1 MKGGTLAADVKRTS
15 VLRRVPPLGSLR
27 FRRLPAVEGDVCAF
41 ALPADAA
48 PLIVEACSGRAMTL
62 APGDVFLGTPAHR
75 ESTRWVVGD
84 IPAGG
89 LVPGRTY
96 WMLADSGLVGAL
108 IGDSPREKIH
118 LGQVKYLGAV
128 SGGDAVSNGD
138 GRTLN
143 IRQFAARVDGGFA
156 DHGAPVI
163 LLLGTSAEVG
173 KTTAGIAVLRA
184 LRKRKPRTVVALK
197 ATGTSSL
204 TELNTYLDFGAA
216 RAFDCVD
223 VGLPTTY
230 PSGRKGIARPFDQAL
245 ENCLSLPAEAV
256 LVECGGDMLGANVPV
271 FLERLK
277 RRRPRPKII
286 LAAADA
292 FGALGAK
299 RMLAEMGLKVTLITG
314 PCTDTPTLK
323 RRVEDLCGVP
333 ATNATRDEIED
344 GVLLS

>member
-1 MKGGTLAADVKRTS
+1 V
-15 VLRRVPPLGSLR
+15 
-27 FRRLPAVEGDVCAF
+27 PAVEGDVCAF
-41 ALPADAA
+41 ALLPDAA
-48 PLIVEACSGRAMTL
+48 PLIVEACTGRAMTL
-62 APGDVFLGTPAHR
+62 APGDVFLATPAYR

-89 LVPGRTY
+89 LRPGRMY

-118 LGQVKYLGAV
+118 LGQIKCLGAV
-128 SGGDAVSNGD
+128 CGNNGQ
-138 GRTLN
+138 TLN
-143 IRQFAARVDGGFA
+143 IHQFAARVDGGFS

-184 LRKRKPRTVVALK
+184 LRKRRFRTIVALK

-204 TELNTYLDFGAA
+204 TELNTYRDFGATH
-216 RAFDCVD
+216 AFDCVD

-230 PSGRKGIARPFDQAL
+230 PSGRKGIARSFDQAL
-245 ENCLSLPAEAV
+245 ENCLSLAADAV
-256 LVECGGDMLGANVPV
+256 VVECGGDLLGANVPV
-271 FLERLK
+271 FIERLK
-277 RRRPRPKII
+277 RRRPRPSII

-299 RMLAEMGLKVTLITG
+299 RMLEEMGLAVALITG

-323 RRVEDLCGVP
+323 RRVQELCGVP
-333 ATNATRDEIED
+333 ARNATREEIH
-344 GVLLS
+344 GGLILS